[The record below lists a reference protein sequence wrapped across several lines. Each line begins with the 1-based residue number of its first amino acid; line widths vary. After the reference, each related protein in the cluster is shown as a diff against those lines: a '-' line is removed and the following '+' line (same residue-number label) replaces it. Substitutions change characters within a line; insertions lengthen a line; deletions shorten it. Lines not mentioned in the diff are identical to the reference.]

1 MGRVPVHGSS
11 AGTRPLGP
19 FQCKPFYDFMIL
31 SAPVFIWPLEERTH
45 KNLSLLP
52 TLYTLW
58 SFQLAHWLKCPQ
70 FCKTRKWVLF
80 TDLFAT
86 FCTHSC
92 LHFKEIYILQAFTKR
107 LINIHLILQLNPLSF
122 NSFMWTVCFPIW
134 EFYLESPRRNFN
146 SWSLRHLCDCRRIL
160 LFFSVGGL

>member
-1 MGRVPVHGSS
+1 MLLYLFDLWKSGHIKTWACYQP
-11 AGTRPLGP
+11 
-19 FQCKPFYDFMIL
+19 CIL
-31 SAPVFIWPLEERTH
+31 SEVF
-45 KNLSLLP
+45 SLL
-52 TLYTLW
+52 TDSNVL
-58 SFQLAHWLKCPQ
+58 Q
-70 FCKTRKWVLF
+70 FYKTRKWVLF